1 MIEMASLDLSN
12 SDLIKVRS
20 SWAEVLAT
28 SNYSEED
35 FVLRTFSS
43 LLHHNA
49 ELKPIFAD
57 REVLEEQKY
66 YFTELLKVTM
76 TYSHDETVL
85 NECTDL
91 FVKENPS
98 VVKYGA
104 VYLEPMGSEV
114 INTLRTCLGREK
126 FHSGLETLWIKV
138 FVYVANCILM
148 NDDDTSSV
156 MSNTNQSSASEEE
169 IAPLNLRKSPAPLSP
184 ETPQREISGNILK
197 IDLGGNEKYR
207 GFRRSVTESPMAPVL
222 VRVPE
227 TFISTQG
234 MRPVAQVTNKK
245 SSISPQPSEVPLLFD
260 PRPLRR
266 HSSMD
271 EPVLTPRSSRR
282 NSNTQL
288 QELGLEIK
296 DSTII
301 SQYDPRQRIS
311 HKKSSSDLTIQV
323 PQRLLSTSSNEIR
336 DVEDEFKLEDDINF
350 TQNTKQR
357 SPVFDHSS
365 FGIKG
370 LAPIVESEHDD
381 ERSQYSNGS
390 SEYAAIFSEKG
401 SEGGYS
407 SRTSSLSLH
416 NLNYKSSVSSGSG
429 YSPVMDKGHKS
440 TESDI
445 SLMAPLSI
453 ARENHTHPIH
463 NNPYQNRGF
472 SSSVP
477 SLSSKMSNGQRASLG
492 FMRSSF
498 ILKKEMHDLGYNNP
512 DNVVVKPQIPAAT
525 RSMVNVG
532 TFHSHHSLVS
542 LASQESRS
550 NILKR
555 NKLSSP
561 SMRARVDEESS
572 PSPSETSTTSSK
584 KKKRNFREKL
594 QALFGSSSSAPSVSI
609 KTISAPISV
618 TKPPME
624 YGIQSANHPPIYDQ
638 QEMTVTRS
646 ATHRSNVVTSE
657 FTRNSSHVSSLD
669 LRLGSVKPPQPG
681 YAGSIMLRNTSDS
694 VSIKSL
700 STSKR
705 RLFFFKS
712 SAPEEKY
719 PAELLQNRKNKY
731 YVLKVP
737 YKTIYAKDLI
747 RN

>member
-1 MIEMASLDLSN
+1 MANLDLSN

-20 SWAEVLAT
+20 SWADVLAT

-76 TYSHDETVL
+76 AYLHDETVL

-148 NDDDTSSV
+148 HDDDTSSV
-156 MSNTNQSSASEEE
+156 ISNTSQSSASEEE
-169 IAPLNLRKSPAPLSP
+169 VAPLNLRKSPAPLAP

-227 TFISTQG
+227 TFISSQG
-234 MRPVAQVTNKK
+234 MRPVAQVTNKE
-245 SSISPQPSEVPLLFD
+245 SSISPQSSEVPLLFD

-266 HSSMD
+266 HSSME

-301 SQYDPRQRIS
+301 SQYDPRRRSS
-311 HKKSSSDLTIQV
+311 HKKSSSDLSMKV
-323 PQRLLSTSSNEIR
+323 PQRLLSTSSNEIS

-350 TQNTKQR
+350 SQNTKQR
-357 SPVFDHSS
+357 SPVFDHNS

-390 SEYAAIFSEKG
+390 SEYAANSEKG
-401 SEGGYS
+401 SEDGYS

-429 YSPVMDKGHKS
+429 YSPVMDKGHKI

-453 ARENHTHPIH
+453 ARENHAHPIH

-498 ILKKEMHDLGYNNP
+498 ILKKEMNDLGYNNP
-512 DNVVVKPQIPAAT
+512 ENVVIKPQIPAAT

-532 TFHSHHSLVS
+532 SFHSYHSLVS

-550 NILKR
+550 NILKG

-561 SMRARVDEESS
+561 SMRARMAKESS

-594 QALFGSSSSAPSVSI
+594 QALFGSSSSAPTVST

-624 YGIQSANHPPIYDQ
+624 YGTQSVNRPPIHDQ
-638 QEMTVTRS
+638 QKMTVTRS
-646 ATHRSNVVTSE
+646 ASQRSNLVTSE
-657 FTRNSSHVSSLD
+657 STRNSNRVSSLD

-681 YAGSIMLRNTSDS
+681 YAGSIILKNTSDS
-694 VSIKSL
+694 ASIKSL

-705 RLFFFKS
+705 KLFFFKS

-719 PAELLQNRKNKY
+719 PAEPLLNRKNKY

-737 YKTIYAKDLI
+737 YKTIYVKDI
-747 RN
+747 IGN